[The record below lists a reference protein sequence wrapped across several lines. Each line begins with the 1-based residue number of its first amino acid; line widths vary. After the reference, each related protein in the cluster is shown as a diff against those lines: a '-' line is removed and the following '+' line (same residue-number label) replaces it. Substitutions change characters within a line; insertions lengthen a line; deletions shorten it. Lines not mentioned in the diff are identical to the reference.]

1 MSLLKFGI
9 IFFALLL
16 FFGGRCQLNTSVSM
30 SPLGLVQ
37 NVLLGPGV
45 TVSNISF
52 NGSPTA
58 IGAFAATG
66 TNLGIAQGIVMTT
79 GTVLNTGAG
88 PQGPNNQAGA
98 GMDNNMGGS
107 AMLTGLLNGTQ
118 TYNASILEFDFIPY
132 SDTVLFK
139 YVFGSDEY
147 PEFAPPNSSGFNDV
161 FGFFISGPGIIGIEN
176 IAKLPTNGSIV
187 SINNVNSITNSSF
200 FNFNG
205 DGNSPPYNGNPFY
218 IQYDGFTDV
227 LEAVSKVQCGETY
240 HLVIAIADVGDGEWD
255 SGIFLEANSLSSQ
268 TPVAVDYVISDT
280 LFNSP
285 SIMAEG
291 CVSSI
296 ITLSRQDNIN
306 SSLTIPIQ
314 VNGTATAILDY
325 SGIPSSV
332 TFLPGDSTI
341 SFTINALADLLT
353 EGSETISMDFLLTD
367 PCGNITP
374 INLTLTIQDIQPIN
388 VQINDPIV
396 LCPGDNITLV
406 ASVTGGLQPYSYLWN
421 DGQTSS
427 SITLSPTTTGFYTV
441 SVSGQ
446 CSNNLASD
454 SVLVSVPVF
463 QPLQMTVSNDVTEIC
478 PYIPTTFYSIVT
490 GGSGS
495 YSYSWSTTG
504 NSISSSDSII
514 VTPST
519 SSTYFITVQDG
530 CGSTLSDTISYF
542 ITSPPLLTSVNN
554 VPEICPGDSAYI
566 SVSAVGG
573 YGNYH
578 YYWALNGDTTNGI
591 WVNPTG
597 TSTYLVEVS
606 DDCQTFSI
614 PTLAQVTVVKPD
626 ANFSVSSLNLI
637 EGLPISFQN
646 LTTNGYV
653 YDWYFSDGGYSD
665 LVHPT
670 HTFNPAG
677 DYLITLVA
685 TDAKGCVD
693 SITKPIH
700 IFEEFY
706 IYIPNTF
713 FPDED
718 RINEYFAASFIGVKS
733 AEIYIYNRWGEL
745 VFESLDKNFR
755 WDGKYKGEKVQQ
767 GTYSWLL
774 KYKRNGTET
783 EILTG
788 HINVL
793 R

>member
-1 MSLLKFGI
+1 
-9 IFFALLL
+9 
-16 FFGGRCQLNTSVSM
+16 
-30 SPLGLVQ
+30 
-37 NVLLGPGV
+37 
-45 TVSNISF
+45 
-52 NGSPTA
+52 
-58 IGAFAATG
+58 
-66 TNLGIAQGIVMTT
+66 
-79 GTVLNTGAG
+79 
-88 PQGPNNQAGA
+88 
-98 GMDNNMGGS
+98 
-107 AMLTGLLNGTQ
+107 
-118 TYNASILEFDFIPY
+118 
-132 SDTVLFK
+132 
-139 YVFGSDEY
+139 
-147 PEFAPPNSSGFNDV
+147 
-161 FGFFISGPGIIGIEN
+161 
-176 IAKLPTNGSIV
+176 
-187 SINNVNSITNSSF
+187 
-200 FNFNG
+200 
-205 DGNSPPYNGNPFY
+205 
-218 IQYDGFTDV
+218 
-227 LEAVSKVQCGETY
+227 
-240 HLVIAIADVGDGEWD
+240 
-255 SGIFLEANSLSSQ
+255 
-268 TPVAVDYVISDT
+268 
-280 LFNSP
+280 
-285 SIMAEG
+285 
-291 CVSSI
+291 
-296 ITLSRQDNIN
+296 
-306 SSLTIPIQ
+306 
-314 VNGTATAILDY
+314 
-325 SGIPSSV
+325 
-332 TFLPGDSTI
+332 
-341 SFTINALADLLT
+341 
-353 EGSETISMDFLLTD
+353 
-367 PCGNITP
+367 
-374 INLTLTIQDIQPIN
+374 
-388 VQINDPIV
+388 
-396 LCPGDNITLV
+396 
-406 ASVTGGLQPYSYLWN
+406 
-421 DGQTSS
+421 
-427 SITLSPTTTGFYTV
+427 
-441 SVSGQ
+441 
-446 CSNNLASD
+446 
-454 SVLVSVPVF
+454 
-463 QPLQMTVSNDVTEIC
+463 
-478 PYIPTTFYSIVT
+478 
-490 GGSGS
+490 
-495 YSYSWSTTG
+495 
-504 NSISSSDSII
+504 

-530 CGSTLSDTISYF
+530 CGSTLSDTISYV

-591 WVNPTG
+591 WVNPIG